1 MNKVKEQLL
10 ERKNYLQEVIRKVDS
25 NIAKA
30 NRATENKTSG
40 SVYAMKH
47 RRGYQY
53 YLKDCDNVRYLKSAE
68 VELARKIVQNEYE
81 HKALKAAKREYNSI
95 ERMLAVYNNKL
106 LEDVYETM
114 PAGKRKL
121 INPIRIT
128 DEEYLE
134 KWKSQHYDSLRFMEN
149 SPEYYSVKGER
160 MRSKSEVIIANML
173 NTLNI
178 EYLYEKPLKLNGL
191 GVVHPDFTLLN
202 LKERKEIYWEHLG
215 MLDDQEYR
223 DNAIRKIRCY
233 ENTGYFHGDRL
244 IVTEESSNCPL
255 DIKLIEKQIRFIL
268 NLK

>member
-1 MNKVKEQLL
+1 MQEIKEELVKRKRYL
-10 ERKNYLQEVIRKVDS
+10 EKLIECKRKNIMESDS
-25 NIAKA
+25 
-30 NRATENKTSG
+30 SG
-40 SVYAMKH
+40 SVHAISH
-47 RRGYQY
+47 RKQFQY
-53 YLKDCDNVRYLKSAE
+53 YLKDESGTSYIKAADRAI
-68 VELARKIVQNEYE
+68 AQKIVQNEYE

-215 MLDDQEYR
+215 MLDDQEY
-223 DNAIRKIRCY
+223 
-233 ENTGYFHGDRL
+233 
-244 IVTEESSNCPL
+244 
-255 DIKLIEKQIRFIL
+255 
-268 NLK
+268 